1 MVTANSFQRS
11 QLACSKPVY
20 VLGSYLV
27 KKPST
32 LGSIM
37 TLANIR
43 VSLINEE
50 IVLPNIA
57 SPAIYAG
64 FQLERP
70 LRPL

>member
-11 QLACSKPVY
+11 ELACSVTRLRTRQLPCQN
-20 VLGSYLV
+20 
-27 KKPST
+27 PST
-32 LGSIM
+32 LRSIM

-43 VSLINEE
+43 VSLINVE